1 MKKAKSR
8 IAVELEKWF
17 AVVKRPMPWR
27 TKPTPYV
34 CWLSEIMMQQT
45 TYAAVLPYYERFL
58 KKFPTVE
65 KLAAA
70 KEGEVLKAWEGL
82 GYYARARNL
91 LKAARQIMS
100 AAGTAPPRDRA
111 SSRGGLSTSE
121 AAAKR
126 SLEWCVSP
134 VQGVRGD
141 IRWPSTSAEWA
152 QIPGVGPYTAA
163 ALASVLNGERV
174 PVVDGNVARVFARVW
189 KLTDDFSKLPAR
201 AKLAER
207 LQPEIE
213 KCRVPGDFNQAMMEL
228 GALVCTP
235 KNPDCAKCPLA
246 KMCAAKKDG
255 SWADYPV
262 KKEKKQL
269 PVRTV
274 TSVII
279 RDAKG
284 RVLLVQNREGGL
296 LKGLWEL
303 PTVETAAD
311 VTQVFSHFKL
321 EQKNFMATRRD
332 AEFKDPKKVPLTTA
346 TRKALA
352 AVI

>member
-1 MKKAKSR
+1 MLA
-8 IAVELEKWF
+8 ANLEKWF
-17 AVVKRPMPWR
+17 AQVKRPMPWR
-27 TKPTPYV
+27 RRPSPYV

-45 TYAAVLPYYERFL
+45 TYAVVLPYYERFL

-70 KEGEVLKAWEGL
+70 KESEVLKAWEGL

-91 LKAARQIMS
+91 LKAARQIVS

-111 SSRGGLSTSE
+111 YSRGGG
-121 AAAKR
+121 
-126 SLEWCVSP
+126 VSP
-134 VQGVRGD
+134 AQGVRGD
-141 IRWPSTSAEWA
+141 ICWPSTSAEWA

-279 RDAKG
+279 RDTKG
-284 RVLLVQNREGGL
+284 RVLLVQNCEGGL

>member
-1 MKKAKSR
+1 M
-8 IAVELEKWF
+8 IAGALENWF
-17 AVVKRPMPWR
+17 AAVKRPMPWR
-27 TKPTPYV
+27 RRPSPYV

-70 KEGEVLKAWEGL
+70 KESEVLKAWEGL

-91 LKAARQIMS
+91 LKAAKTIVR
-100 AAGTAPPRDRA
+100 AAGTSAPTRSSVGRDVL
-111 SSRGGLSTSE
+111 GTPH
-121 AAAKR
+121 
-126 SLEWCVSP
+126 VN
-134 VQGVRGD
+134 
-141 IRWPSTSAEWA
+141 WPSTSAEWA

-163 ALASVLNGERV
+163 ALSSVLNGERV

-207 LQPEIE
+207 LQPEID

-235 KNPDCAKCPLA
+235 KSPDCTKCPLV

-262 KKEKKQL
+262 KKGKKDL
-269 PVRTV
+269 PVRKV

-303 PTVETAAD
+303 PTVESAAD

-321 EQKNFMATRRD
+321 EQKNFKAVRMD
-332 AEFKDPKKVPLTTA
+332 AEFHDPKKVPLTTA
-346 TRKALA
+346 TRKALGMK
-352 AVI
+352 

>member
-1 MKKAKSR
+1 MLA
-8 IAVELEKWF
+8 ANLENWF
-17 AVVKRPMPWR
+17 AKVKRPMPWR
-27 TKPTPYV
+27 RRPSPYV

-91 LKAARQIMS
+91 LKAAQQIVK
-100 AAGTAPPRDRA
+100 G
-111 SSRGGLSTSE
+111 
-121 AAAKR
+121 
-126 SLEWCVSP
+126 
-134 VQGVRGD
+134 
-141 IRWPSTSAEWA
+141 RWPQTSAEWA

-163 ALASVLNGERV
+163 ALSSVLNGERV

-189 KLTDDFSKLPAR
+189 TLGDDFSKLPAR

-207 LQPEIE
+207 IQPEID

-246 KMCAAKKDG
+246 KLCAAKKDG
-255 SWADYPV
+255 TWADYPV
-262 KKEKKQL
+262 KKGKKEL
-269 PVRTV
+269 PVRKV
-274 TSVII
+274 TSVIVK
-279 RDAKG
+279 DAKG

-303 PTVETAAD
+303 PTVESAAD

-321 EQKNFMATRRD
+321 EQKNLKAVRAD
-332 AEFKDPKKVPLTTA
+332 AEFRDPKSVPLTTA

-352 AVI
+352 ASSRMGE

>member
-1 MKKAKSR
+1 MKSARSH
-8 IAVELEKWF
+8 IATALEDWF

-27 TKPTPYV
+27 KKPTPYA

-58 KKFPTVE
+58 KKFLTVE

-91 LKAARQIMS
+91 LKAARIIVS
-100 AAGTAPPRDRA
+100 GAPSRRGAGA
-111 SSRGGLSTSE
+111 GLSSPATRGRVGYG
-121 AAAKR
+121 AA
-126 SLEWCVSP
+126 
-134 VQGVRGD
+134 
-141 IRWPSTSAEWA
+141 WPSTSAEWA

-163 ALASVLNGERV
+163 ALSSVLSGERV

-189 KLTDDFSKLPAR
+189 KLNDDFSKLPAR

-213 KCRVPGDFNQAMMEL
+213 RCRVPGDFNQAMMEL

-235 KNPDCAKCPLA
+235 KSPDCKRCPLA
-246 KMCAAKKDG
+246 KMCAANKDG
-255 SWADYPV
+255 SWTDYPV
-262 KKEKKQL
+262 KKGKKEL
-269 PVRTV
+269 PVRRV
-274 TSVII
+274 TSVIVK
-279 RDAKG
+279 DAKG

-303 PTVETAAD
+303 PTVEPAAD

-321 EQKNFMATRRD
+321 EQKNFKAVRTD
-332 AEFKDPKKVPLTTA
+332 AEFKDPTKVPLTTA
-346 TRKALA
+346 TRKALGRM
-352 AVI
+352 